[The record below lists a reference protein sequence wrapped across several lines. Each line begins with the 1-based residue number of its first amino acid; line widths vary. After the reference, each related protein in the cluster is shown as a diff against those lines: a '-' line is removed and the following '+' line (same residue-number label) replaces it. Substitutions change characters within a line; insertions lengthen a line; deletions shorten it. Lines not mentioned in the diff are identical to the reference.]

1 MRLIFQKEKPRAEQG
16 GSSTWV
22 TALTQPTNLPTGN
35 FNHQHSSQTRD
46 VIGSGSGNRG
56 SLYKCQIRSSPS
68 HNIGRIRASSA
79 PHAIGNR
86 QHHCHRIQQWHNK
99 TKTHKSNGHAL
110 LLDKRQSQTRSI
122 QCVLGP
128 RIPKF
133 GRLFHKTPFAG
144 ASQKNA
150 RNIYTCK

>member
-1 MRLIFQKEKPRAEQG
+1 MILYIHSDASYLSERESKSRAGGFFYMGNSTDTANKLTNGAILIISTVLKHVMYSTAE
-16 GSSTWV
+16 
-22 TALTQPTNLPTGN
+22 AE
-35 FNHQHSSQTRD
+35 
-46 VIGSGSGNRG
+46 
-56 SLYKCQIRSSPS
+56 RSSPS

-79 PHAIGNR
+79 PHTIGNR
-86 QHHCHRIQQWHNK
+86 QHHCHRIHKWHNK
-99 TKTHKSNGHAL
+99 TKTHKSNGNVF
-110 LLDKRQSQTRSI
+110 LLDKKQSKKRAI
-122 QCVLGP
+122 QGVLGP